1 MRFWYGTVQYGPEER
16 AVAYITA
23 SLAARVADDEGR
35 RAHMDPARLA
45 DYAPCD
51 SVRGTFEAATGLFL
65 SKKQLDAVR
74 DMTSKKRSTRQI
86 NMGFGKSAV
95 VVPML
100 VLTFLEK
107 YATVIVTQPAHLV
120 PTALRIIGAAVSLT
134 GSRVVVT
141 SNARRIARKDTG
153 TRYVVVCSGSDIQ
166 AALPTLAKPM
176 YSGQSERVHIAD
188 EIDETSDPLTC
199 ERSVTTGV
207 PMPHYDRAVG
217 ALEYHSFVCD
227 VVLERASLDEKEPR
241 WKRRVRDVAA
251 IVRKK
256 RIDVDF
262 GLVDADGV
270 YLAVPYRF
278 PRHPALGTLYTDPD
292 VSAVL
297 TAIAVYAACRNG
309 TTSAAASAALERALA
324 ALSLD
329 ARAIINAA
337 RTGVDPLKTM
347 FLLHA
352 ILVAL
357 PQVVWHEREQVTSF
371 MDLLG
376 ISDGFVA
383 FSGTMALSLPVPR
396 VQTDDARWA
405 FMPPTDWSGDQL
417 RVHRDED
424 GNALV
429 LSIFRRAECSSVPGE
444 YGPDRAGEVVA
455 VLEGKAA
462 MADRQVVVVDASGD
476 LGIVDAPFLRSARGF
491 TDGVLAP
498 GERTQVVYYDKRN
511 ARGTDA
517 PLEADAKGYIV
528 VDWDRTTFTEAVQA
542 MYRLRSLEYK
552 QTIEFVVCGT
562 DHTPS
567 LDALYEK
574 LRKNELARTENAKAR
589 AALQKMRAEVPKKS
603 SASFTYPT
611 TLGSV
616 DASQRQHQHQLTAS
630 RCLRVA
636 PEERAADLARLDP
649 FVLYDPRA
657 YRHKSALIYVLRKTD
672 IHVSPLLVYGPDHAA
687 VALERRESRA
697 FVVIEKSD
705 GARAT
710 LVLCA
715 LVEIWAMKRDDTGR
729 RGAIWAYTHTGTLL
743 RGPSS
748 PGPRPSVGLVLF
760 GRYLSGASLPLDE
773 QRDLFRFLSARYED
787 KYNYRDQLRA
797 VVRCL
802 RETGLLPSR
811 ADPVF
816 SFIDQQAWDPESF
829 VPAELAFVSG
839 LGLIPIPV
847 GTKRKMMHMMI

>member
-16 AVAYITA
+16 AVAYIAA

-45 DYAPCD
+45 NYAPCD
-51 SVRGTFEAATGLFL
+51 SVRGTFEAATGLFM
-65 SKKQLDAVR
+65 SKKQLDTVR
-74 DMTSKKRSTRQI
+74 HMASEKRSTRQI

-107 YATVIVTQPAHLV
+107 YAKVIVTQPAHLV

-141 SNARRIARKDTG
+141 SDARLIAHKYTG
-153 TRYVVVCSGSDIQ
+153 TRYVVVCSGSGIQ
-166 AALPTLAKPM
+166 AELPELAASM

-199 ERSVTTGV
+199 EQSVTTGE

-227 VVLERASLDEKEPR
+227 VVLERAGSAEEPR

-262 GLVDADGV
+262 GLVDTDGV

-278 PRHPALGTLYTDPD
+278 PHQPALGTLYTDPD

-309 TTSAAASAALERALA
+309 TTSAAASAALERALT

-337 RTGVDPLKTM
+337 RTGVDSHKTM

-357 PQVVWHEREQVTSF
+357 PQVVWYEREQVTSF

-444 YGPDRAGEVVA
+444 YGPARAGEVVA

-462 MADRQVVVVDASGD
+462 MTERQVVVVDSSGD

-528 VDWDRTTFTEAVQA
+528 VDWDRTTFTEAIQA
-542 MYRLRSLEYK
+542 MYRLRSLEHK

-603 SASFTYPT
+603 SASFKYPT

-657 YRHKSALIYVLRKTD
+657 YRHKSALISVLRKTD
-672 IHVSPLLVYGPDHAA
+672 IHVSPLLVYGPDHA
-687 VALERRESRA
+687 LERFSRESRA

-705 GARAT
+705 GSRAT

-729 RGAIWAYTHTGTLL
+729 RGAIWAYTHTGLLL
-743 RGPSS
+743 RGPSA
-748 PGPRPSVGLVLF
+748 GPRPSAGLVLL

-773 QRDLFRFLSARYED
+773 QRDLFSFLSARYED
-787 KYNYRDQLRA
+787 K
-797 VVRCL
+797 
-802 RETGLLPSR
+802 
-811 ADPVF
+811 
-816 SFIDQQAWDPESF
+816 
-829 VPAELAFVSG
+829 
-839 LGLIPIPV
+839 
-847 GTKRKMMHMMI
+847 